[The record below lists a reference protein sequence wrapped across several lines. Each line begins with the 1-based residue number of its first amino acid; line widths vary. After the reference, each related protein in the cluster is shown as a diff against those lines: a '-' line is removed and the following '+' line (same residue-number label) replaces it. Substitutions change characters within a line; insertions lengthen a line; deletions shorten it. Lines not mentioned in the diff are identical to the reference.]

1 MAIDLAAW
9 QAILPSKKKGAMGWD
24 KDGVWT
30 ESFSIDG
37 RRKQNRLTARP
48 ILPTARGIDQDDN
61 LWLRVSWEDWSG
73 AERNQ
78 WMSDLEA
85 RSPKSLEALQGAPVD
100 PTCSKSVARW
110 MTHAPTHITSPLKPL
125 ATRLG
130 WIEGKYIW
138 AGHLCGRE
146 WVGPKI
152 DDSGDIEA
160 TANAVREL
168 ARIPGEAGYLA
179 LVVLGLSAAS
189 PLVRWGCTRNPILG
203 LAQSSSRGKS
213 TAFGLALSLWG
224 DPAVWTLQGGS
235 TVKGAQDLATAFPD
249 TPILLEDLHKLH
261 ADRPEM
267 VQDLLYYCGNG
278 QRRITSS
285 RTQVAKGGEKRWG
298 TAFYGS
304 EHEIMGGA
312 MGGVVFRTW
321 ELAGDPMPDGKTAR
335 SIALATQRGSGAA
348 GPRLAEYY
356 SAYPPEHWRRVLAD
370 DFRDSKG
377 RLVDTSALAQG
388 DIAAVRCLANGLMAL
403 RQVLVVMDLDPVSI
417 CDWLVQQI
425 GTRRSTQADMVQV
438 GWETLIQAV
447 LGGMWGKQVT
457 DNGDLRTLDEN
468 RLQINNEVI
477 AWRIPGMA
485 EESWE
490 QLEINTSATWAGR
503 ILSRH
508 GGERMLLKAWAERE
522 WIQRDGA
529 HLKWLKRDHGRV
541 AMRVSRAQLAH
552 WTGSR
557 PDDHGGQLM
566 AEGGENAQM

>member
-1 MAIDLAAW
+1 MAIDTKAW
-9 QAILPSKKKGAMGWD
+9 SEILPSGNKGAMGWD
-24 KDGVWT
+24 DKGVWT
-30 ESFSIDG
+30 ESINIDG
-37 RRKQNRLTARP
+37 KRKLLRLTPRP
-48 ILPTARGIDQDDN
+48 ILPTATGIDQDDN
-61 LWLRVSWEDWSG
+61 LWLRVTWEDYHG
-73 AERNQ
+73 RERTQ
-78 WMSDLEA
+78 WMQDTEA
-85 RSPKSLEALQGAPVD
+85 RSPKALEALQGAPVD
-100 PTCSKSVARW
+100 PTCSKGVARW
-110 MTHAPTHITSPLKPL
+110 MTHAPARVKTPARSL

-130 WIEGKYIW
+130 WIEGQYVW
-138 AGHLCGRE
+138 PGHLCDRE
-146 WVGPKI
+146 WVGQKI

-160 TANAVREL
+160 TTSAVREL
-168 ARIPGEAGYLA
+168 TAAGEAGYLA

-224 DPAVWTLQGGS
+224 DPATWTLQGGS
-235 TVKGAQDLATAFPD
+235 TVKGAQDLATMFPD

-321 ELAGDPMPDGKTAR
+321 ELSGDPMPDGKTAR
-335 SIALATQRGSGAA
+335 SIAVATQRGSGAA
-348 GPRLAEYY
+348 GPRLARHY
-356 SAYPPEHWRRVLAD
+356 SSYSPEHWRRVLGD

-377 RLVDTSALAQG
+377 RLVDTSTLAQG
-388 DIAAVRCLANGLMAL
+388 DIAAVRCLAHGLMAV
-403 RQVLVVMDLDPVSI
+403 RQVLAVMELDPVAV
-417 CDWLVQQI
+417 CDWLTGQI
-425 GTRRSTQADMVQV
+425 GARRSKQADMVQV

-477 AWRIPGMA
+477 AWRLPGRD

-490 QLEINTSATWAGR
+490 QLEVNTSATWAGR

-541 AMRVSRAQLAH
+541 AMRVSRAQLVH
-552 WTGSR
+552 WTGPR
-557 PDDHGGQLM
+557 PDDHGGQLL
-566 AEGGENAQM
+566 AQGGEEHAT